1 MKPNGRKLELRDD
14 TTIRE
19 RVLNIFRKMKKL
31 GYYWRL
37 FPAVF
42 WLGFFLVLPLSVMF
56 IYSFWTMVRFELIP
70 TWTLRNYL
78 DIFVRSEGLY
88 FRLLLKSLGMSA
100 AVTLGSIALAYPAA
114 YYISTRGGKYKY
126 VLLNLSITPYMV
138 SWVILIFGWR
148 MVNDYNGLVNTL
160 LIRVGLISEP
170 VRWLWGNWMAVIFVL
185 IVSWAPWLI
194 LPIFVS
200 LEKID
205 RTLLEAGADLGA
217 SPSENFRKITLPLSM
232 PGLLVATFFVM
243 IPVFGEFVAPILAG
257 GVTGAMIGTAIEAAF
272 KRMHNWPFG
281 SAMSFLLVIIALIAS
296 LVLIRKAGLRTLMES
311 L

>member
-1 MKPNGRKLELRDD
+1 MKDD

-19 RVLNIFRKMKKL
+19 RVLSIFRKMKKL

-42 WLGFFLVLPLSVMF
+42 WLGVFLVLPLSLML

-78 DIFVRSEGLY
+78 DIFVRAEGLY
-88 FRLLLKSLGMSA
+88 FKLLLKSLGMSA
-100 AVTLGSIALAYPAA
+100 AVTLGAIALAYPAA

-126 VLLNLSITPYMV
+126 VLLNLIMTPYLV
-138 SWVILIFGWR
+138 SGVILIFGWK
-148 MVNDYNGLVNTL
+148 MVIGYTGLVNTL
-160 LIRVGLISEP
+160 LMSVGLISEP
-170 VRWLWGNWMAVIFVL
+170 MRLWGNWMTVIFVL
-185 IVSWAPWLI
+185 IVIWAPWLV

-217 SPSENFRKITLPLSM
+217 SPSENFKKITLPLSM
-232 PGLLVATFFVM
+232 PGLLIATFFVL
-243 IPVFGEFVAPILAG
+243 IPTFGEFVAPVLAG
-257 GVTGAMIGTAIEAAF
+257 GTSGAMIGTAIETAF
-272 KRMHNWPFG
+272 RRMHDWPFG
-281 SAMSFLLVIIALIAS
+281 SAMSFLLLIIALITS
-296 LVLIRKAGLRTLMES
+296 LVLMRKAGLRTLMES

>member
-1 MKPNGRKLELRDD
+1 LKDD

-19 RVLNIFRKMKKL
+19 RVLSIFRKMKKL

-56 IYSFWTMVRFELIP
+56 IYSFWTMFRFELFP
-70 TWTLRNYL
+70 TWTLQNYL
-78 DIFVRSEGLY
+78 DIFVRAEGLY
-88 FRLLLKSLGMSA
+88 LRLLSKSIGMSI
-100 AVTLGSIALAYPAA
+100 AVTLGAIALAYPAA

-126 VLLNLSITPYMV
+126 VLLALIMTPYMV

-148 MVNDYNGLVNTL
+148 MVIGYTGLLNAVL
-160 LIRVGLISEP
+160 MEAGLISEP
-170 VRWLWGNWMAVIFVL
+170 MRLWGNWMAVIFVL
-185 IVSWAPWLI
+185 IVSWAPWLV

-217 SPSENFRKITLPLSM
+217 RPSENFRKITLPLSM
-232 PGLLVATFFVM
+232 PGLLVATFFVL
-243 IPVFGEFVAPILAG
+243 IPTFGEFVAPVLAG
-257 GVTGAMIGTAIEAAF
+257 GASGAMIGTAIEAAF

-281 SAMSFLLVIIALIAS
+281 SALSFLLLTIALITS
-296 LVLIRKAGLRTLMES
+296 FVLIRKTGLRTLMES

>member
-1 MKPNGRKLELRDD
+1 LKDD

-37 FPAVF
+37 FPAAF
-42 WLGFFLVLPLSVMF
+42 WLGVFLFLPLSVMF
-56 IYSFWTMVRFELIP
+56 IYSFWTMFRFELFP
-70 TWTLRNYL
+70 TWTLQNYL
-78 DIFVRSEGLY
+78 DIFVRAEGLY
-88 FRLLLKSLGMSA
+88 IKLLFKSIGMSI
-100 AVTLGSIALAYPAA
+100 AVTLGAIALAYPAA

-126 VLLNLSITPYMV
+126 VLLALIMTPYMV

-148 MVNDYNGLVNTL
+148 MVIGYTGLLNSV
-160 LIRVGLISEP
+160 LIEAGLISEP
-170 VRWLWGNWMAVIFVL
+170 MRLWGNWMAVIFVL
-185 IVSWAPWLI
+185 IISWAPWLV

-205 RTLLEAGADLGA
+205 RTLLEAGEDLGA
-217 SPSENFRKITLPLSM
+217 RPSENFRKITLPLSM
-232 PGLLVATFFVM
+232 PGLLVATFFVL
-243 IPVFGEFVAPILAG
+243 IPTFGEFVAPVLAG
-257 GVTGAMIGTAIEAAF
+257 GASGAMIGTAIEAAF

-281 SAMSFLLVIIALIAS
+281 SALSFLLLTIALITS
-296 LVLIRKAGLRTLMES
+296 FVLIRKTGLRTLMES

>member
-1 MKPNGRKLELRDD
+1 
-14 TTIRE
+14 
-19 RVLNIFRKMKKL
+19 
-31 GYYWRL
+31 
-37 FPAVF
+37 
-42 WLGFFLVLPLSVMF
+42 VMF

-88 FRLLLKSLGMSA
+88 LRLLLKSLGMSA

-126 VLLNLSITPYMV
+126 VLLNLIMTPYLV
-138 SWVILIFGWR
+138 SWVITIFGWR
-148 MVNDYNGLVNTL
+148 MVNGYNGLVNTL
-160 LIRVGLISEP
+160 LMSVGLISEP
-170 VRWLWGNWMAVIFVL
+170 VRSLWGNWMAVIFVL
-185 IVSWAPWLI
+185 IVSWTGWLV

-205 RTLLEAGADLGA
+205 RTLLEAGEDLGA
-217 SPSENFRKITLPLSM
+217 SPLENFRKITLPLSM
-232 PGLLVATFFVM
+232 PGLLVATFFVL
-243 IPVFGEFVAPILAG
+243 IPVLGEFVAPVLAG
-257 GVTGAMIGTAIEAAF
+257 GTSGAMIGTAIEAAF

-281 SAMSFLLVIIALIAS
+281 SAMSFLLVIIALITS

>member
-1 MKPNGRKLELRDD
+1 MLS
-14 TTIRE
+14 
-19 RVLNIFRKMKKL
+19 IFRKMKKL

-42 WLGFFLVLPLSVMF
+42 WLGVFLVLPLSVML

-78 DIFVRSEGLY
+78 DIFVRAEGLY
-88 FRLLLKSLGMSA
+88 FKLLLKSLGMSA
-100 AVTLGSIALAYPAA
+100 AVTLGAIALAYPAA

-126 VLLNLSITPYMV
+126 VLLNLIMTPYLV
-138 SWVILIFGWR
+138 SGVILIFGWK
-148 MVNDYNGLVNTL
+148 MVIGYTGLVNTL
-160 LIRVGLISEP
+160 LMSVGLISEP
-170 VRWLWGNWMAVIFVL
+170 MRLWGNWMTVIFVL
-185 IVSWAPWLI
+185 IVIWAPWLV

-217 SPSENFRKITLPLSM
+217 SPSENFKKITLPLSM
-232 PGLLVATFFVM
+232 PGLLVATFFVL
-243 IPVFGEFVAPILAG
+243 IPTYGEFIVPILAG
-257 GVTGAMIGTAIEAAF
+257 GTSGAMIGSAIEATF

-281 SAMSFLLVIIALIAS
+281 SAMSFLLLIIALITS
-296 LVLIRKAGLRTLMES
+296 LVLMRKAGLRTLMES

>member
-1 MKPNGRKLELRDD
+1 MKPNGKKLELKED

-42 WLGFFLVLPLSVMF
+42 WLVVFLALPLSVMF
-56 IYSFWTMVRFELIP
+56 IYSLWTKVGYDMIP
-70 TWTLRNYL
+70 TWTLQNYL
-78 DIFVRSEGLY
+78 DIFVRKEGLY
-88 FRLLLKSLGMSA
+88 LRLLLKSLGMSA
-100 AVTLGSIALAYPAA
+100 AVTLGSIALAYPVA

-126 VLLNLSITPYMV
+126 VLLALIMTPYLV
-138 SWVILIFGWR
+138 SWVILILGWR
-148 MVNDYNGLVNTL
+148 MIIGHNGLVNIL
-160 LIRVGLISEP
+160 LMGVGLEP
-170 VRWLWGNWMAVIFVL
+170 VKLWKTWMAVILVL
-185 IVSWAPWLI
+185 IISWAPWLV

-217 SPSENFRKITLPLSM
+217 SPSENFRKITLPLSV

-243 IPVFGEFVAPILAG
+243 IPTFGEFVAPVIAG
-257 GVTGAMIGTAIEAAF
+257 GASGATIGTAIEEAF
-272 KRMHNWPFG
+272 KRMNYPFG
-281 SAMSFLLVIIALIAS
+281 SAMSFLLVGIALITS
-296 LVLIRKAGLRTLMES
+296 FVLIRKTGLRTLMES

>member
-1 MKPNGRKLELRDD
+1 LKDD

-19 RVLNIFRKMKKL
+19 RVLSIFRKMKKL
-31 GYYWRL
+31 VYYWRL

-56 IYSFWTMVRFELIP
+56 IYSFWTMVSFVPIP
-70 TWTLRNYL
+70 TWTLGNYF
-78 DIFVRSEGLY
+78 DIFVRAEGLY
-88 FRLLLKSLGMSA
+88 VRLLFKSLGMSA

-126 VLLNLSITPYMV
+126 VLLNLSVTPYMV
-138 SWVILIFGWR
+138 SWVVLIFGWR
-148 MVNDYNGLVNTL
+148 MVIGYTGLVNTL
-160 LIRVGLISEP
+160 LMSVGVISEP
-170 VRWLWGNWMAVIFVL
+170 VRFWGNWMAVIFVL
-185 IVSWAPWLI
+185 IVSWAPWLV

-217 SPSENFRKITLPLSM
+217 TPLENFRKITLPLSM
-232 PGLLVATFFVM
+232 PGLLVATFFVS
-243 IPVFGEFVAPILAG
+243 IPTFGEFVAPVLAG
-257 GVTGAMIGTAIEAAF
+257 GSSGAMIGTAIETAF
-272 KRMHNWPFG
+272 KRMHDWSFG
-281 SAMSFLLVIIALIAS
+281 SAMSFLLVIIALITS

>member
-1 MKPNGRKLELRDD
+1 MKDD

-19 RVLNIFRKMKKL
+19 RVLSIFRIMKKL
-31 GYYWRL
+31 VYYWRL

-56 IYSFWTMVRFELIP
+56 IYSFWTMVSFVPIP
-70 TWTLRNYL
+70 TWTLQNYA
-78 DIFVRSEGLY
+78 DIFVRAEGLY
-88 FRLLLKSLGMSA
+88 VRLLFKSLGMSA

-148 MVNDYNGLVNTL
+148 MVNGYNGLVNTL
-160 LIRVGLISEP
+160 LMRVGLISEP
-170 VRWLWGNWMAVIFVL
+170 VRSLWGNWMAVIFVL
-185 IVSWAPWLI
+185 IVSWAPWLV

-217 SPSENFRKITLPLSM
+217 SPSQNFRKITLPLSM

-243 IPVFGEFVAPILAG
+243 IPVFGEYVAPVLAG
-257 GVTGAMIGTAIEAAF
+257 GATGAMIGTAIEAAF

-281 SAMSFLLVIIALIAS
+281 SAMSFLLLIIALITS
-296 LVLIRKAGLRTLMES
+296 LVLIRKAGLRKIMES

>member
-1 MKPNGRKLELRDD
+1 MKPNGRKLELKDD

-19 RVLNIFRKMKKL
+19 RALNIFRKMKKL

-42 WLGFFLVLPLSVMF
+42 WLVVFLVAPLSVMF
-56 IYSFWTMVRFELIP
+56 IYSFWTMVKFVPIP
-70 TWTLRNYL
+70 TWTLKNYL
-78 DIFVRSEGLY
+78 DIFVRAEGLY
-88 FRLLLKSLGMSA
+88 LRLLLKSLGMSA

-126 VLLNLSITPYMV
+126 VLLNLSVTPYMV
-138 SWVILIFGWR
+138 SWVVLIFGWR
-148 MVNDYNGLVNTL
+148 MVIGYTGLVNTL
-160 LIRVGLISEP
+160 LMRVGLISEP
-170 VRWLWGNWMAVIFVL
+170 VRFWGNWMAVIFVL

-217 SPSENFRKITLPLSM
+217 TPLENFRKITLPLSM
-232 PGLLVATFFVM
+232 PGLLVATFFVS
-243 IPVFGEFVAPILAG
+243 IPTIGEYVAPVLAG
-257 GVTGAMIGTAIEAAF
+257 GTSGAMIGTAIETAF
-272 KRMHNWPFG
+272 KRMHDWSFG
-281 SAMSFLLVIIALIAS
+281 SAMSFLLLIIALITS
-296 LVLIRKAGLRTLMES
+296 IVLIRKAGLRTLMES

>member
-1 MKPNGRKLELRDD
+1 MKDD

-19 RVLNIFRKMKKL
+19 KRLNIFRKMKNL

-56 IYSFWTMVRFELIP
+56 IYSFWSMVSFELIP

-78 DIFVRSEGLY
+78 DILVRAKGLY
-88 FRLLLKSLGMSA
+88 ITLLFKSIGMSTT
-100 AVTLGSIALAYPAA
+100 VTLGAIALAYPAA
-114 YYISTRGGKYKY
+114 YYISMHGGKYKY
-126 VLLNLSITPYMV
+126 VLLNLIMTPYLV
-138 SWVILIFGWR
+138 SWVITIFGWK
-148 MVNDYNGLVNTL
+148 MVIGYTGLVNTL
-160 LIRVGLISEP
+160 LMSVGLISEP
-170 VRWLWGNWMAVIFVL
+170 MRMWGNWAAVIFVL
-185 IVSWAPWLI
+185 IFSWAPWLI

-205 RTLLEAGADLGA
+205 RTLLEAGEDLGA

-232 PGLLVATFFVM
+232 PGLLIATFFVL
-243 IPVFGEFVAPILAG
+243 IPTFGEFIAPLLAG
-257 GVTGAMIGTAIEAAF
+257 GTSGAMIGSAIEATF

-281 SAMSFLLVIIALIAS
+281 SAMAFLLVIIALITS